1 MSARAS
7 GSALRRSRLAGVV
20 AGICGVILLSVPRRF
35 VGSAPRAVIVAR
47 LLGARYGVQ
56 GAVLVVVPRPP
67 VRAVR
72 VVDLLHALSML
83 AFLGSPRYR
92 RPALSSAALSVGLTV
107 LARPSP
113 RHLHPSRG
121 DDQ

>member
-1 MSARAS
+1 MSAHAS
-7 GSALRRSRLAGVV
+7 GSALRRNRLAGAV
-20 AGICGVILLSVPRRF
+20 AGVWGVILLSAPRWF
-35 VGSAPRAVIVAR
+35 VGSAPGAVTVAR

-56 GAVLVVVPRPP
+56 GAVLVVAPRPP

-72 VVDLLHALSML
+72 AVDLLHALSML

-92 RPALSSAALSVGLTV
+92 RPALSSAALSVGLTL
-107 LARPSP
+107 LARPAP
-113 RHLHPSRG
+113 CRRHPSRG